1 MSYWLFNSYHL
12 NPLYFRMAFGDF
24 LAYVYLPLVVA
35 GLLKIY
41 WKERSG
47 IIPLVIGMSGIGT
60 GKVYPYN
67 DSLGLV

>member
-1 MSYWLFNSYHL
+1 
-12 NPLYFRMAFGDF
+12 MAFGDF

-41 WKERSG
+41 WKEWSG